1 MSKNNIEVLTAAAF
15 AKKAKKYFADC
26 DNTVIP
32 SAACASCK
40 SDDDEACFSCRKK
53 KTRPY
58 TLSGLCLAL
67 GISKR
72 QFNELKANK
81 CFCNEV
87 EMTLLKIEAYIE
99 ENCFSG
105 NVNGT
110 FALAI
115 LKENFGFGGEE
126 TQESVNISLS
136 EEALGFAE

>member
-1 MSKNNIEVLTAAAF
+1 MSKNNIEVLTADAF

-26 DNTVIP
+26 DKTVIP
-32 SAACASCK
+32 SAACVSCK
-40 SDDDEACFSCRKK
+40 NEEADCSSCRKR
-53 KTRPY
+53 KTKPY

-72 QFNELKANK
+72 QFNELKTNK
-81 CFCNEV
+81 CFCEEV

-110 FALAI
+110 FALAV
-115 LKENFGFGGEE
+115 LKEHFGFGEE
-126 TQESVNISLS
+126 ERDNISISLS
-136 EEALGFAE
+136 DEVRGLAE

>member
-1 MSKNNIEVLTAAAF
+1 
-15 AKKAKKYFADC
+15 
-26 DNTVIP
+26 
-32 SAACASCK
+32 
-40 SDDDEACFSCRKK
+40 
-53 KTRPY
+53 
-58 TLSGLCLAL
+58 
-67 GISKR
+67 
-72 QFNELKANK
+72 
-81 CFCNEV
+81 
-87 EMTLLKIEAYIE
+87 MTLLKIEAYIE